1 MSSNIKPKSPGAKE
15 SPTEPFKRAVTGCV
29 RAIARKPDLEV
40 SFAAERPGIVG
51 GKPGKYALM
60 SEVCGVD
67 SAVPDRDRTTDIFPM
82 KYDMVIIAPGAREV
96 KVWNQLH
103 G

>member
-1 MSSNIKPKSPGAKE
+1 
-15 SPTEPFKRAVTGCV
+15 
-29 RAIARKPDLEV
+29 
-40 SFAAERPGIVG
+40 VG
-51 GKPGKYALM
+51 GKSGKYALM

-67 SAVPDRDRTTDIFPM
+67 RAVPDRDRTADIFPM
-82 KYDMVIIAPGAREV
+82 KYDTVIIAPGAREV

>member
-1 MSSNIKPKSPGAKE
+1 
-15 SPTEPFKRAVTGCV
+15 
-29 RAIARKPDLEV
+29 
-40 SFAAERPGIVG
+40 
-51 GKPGKYALM
+51 M

-67 SAVPDRDRTTDIFPM
+67 SAIPDRDKSTDIFPM